1 MKTIKQLFL
10 ILLLIGLVTGVTW
23 AIGQSSAL
31 AQGPGFGDG
40 DGDGPGFPGRPE
52 GFPEG
57 EGFPGGPRPER
68 GDDEFFEGG
77 REGRGGASGWASFIP
92 ILLPMTIVIAV
103 GAVLERILVVIRRR
117 WRTNQK
123 NSLIQEG
130 VI

>member
-10 ILLLIGLVTGVTW
+10 ILLLIGLVTGITW

-40 DGDGPGFPGRPE
+40 DGDGFPGRP
-52 GFPEG
+52 
-57 EGFPGGPRPER
+57 EGFPGGPRPE
-68 GDDEFFEGG
+68 GDGDEFFEGD
-77 REGRGGASGWASFIP
+77 REGRGRPSGWASFIP
-92 ILLPMTIVIAV
+92 ILLPMTLFIVV
-103 GAVLERILVVIRRR
+103 GAVLERGLAVLRRR
-117 WRTNQK
+117 WRTNKK